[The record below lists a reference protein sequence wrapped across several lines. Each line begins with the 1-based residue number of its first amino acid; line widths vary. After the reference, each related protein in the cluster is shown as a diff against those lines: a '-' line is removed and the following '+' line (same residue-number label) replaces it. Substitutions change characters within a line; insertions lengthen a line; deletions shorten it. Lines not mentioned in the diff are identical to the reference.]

1 MTEAPSPRLRTISTL
16 VLACGVGFGLLLC
29 YLLAIPFIPALV
41 GAFTLSVLFAPL
53 DSHMRHAV
61 KVHGSAAALTS
72 AIVALIVVVPTILVV
87 GALLSETNRNARS
100 IGSLIDA
107 ETWTRAIEARPR
119 LSPILRAIDERFDIP
134 ELVKAATSW
143 LAGWSGSFLQGSF
156 TGLIS
161 LMLMFYFLFYLL
173 RDREELTRAVENAL
187 PLSAPEFIT
196 VKNRV
201 TNTIHATVLGMAA
214 VSVVQGILGGA
225 MFWWVGLPAPVF
237 WGVLMGLLAIVPFLG
252 AFVIWVPAALILA
265 LAGDFA
271 SSALLAVWG
280 TIVVGLVDNVMYPM
294 LVGRRLMLHTIPSFI
309 AVAGGVVLL
318 GAPGIVLG
326 PVIVAVSVTLLEILR
341 HRAIGASCPTL
352 EKADA
357 TSGQTTTA

>member
-1 MTEAPSPRLRTISTL
+1 M
-16 VLACGVGFGLLLC
+16 
-29 YLLAIPFIPALV
+29 
-41 GAFTLSVLFAPL
+41 
-53 DSHMRHAV
+53 

-119 LSPILRAIDERFDIP
+119 LSPILRAINERFDIP
-134 ELVKAATSW
+134 ELVKAATGW
-143 LAGWSGSFLQGSF
+143 LAGWSGSFVQGSF

-225 MFWWVGLPAPVF
+225 MFWWLGLPAPVF
-237 WGVLMGLLAIVPFLG
+237 WGVLMGLLAVVPFLG

-271 SSALLAVWG
+271 SSALLAVWA
-280 TIVVGLVDNVMYPM
+280 
-294 LVGRRLMLHTIPSFI
+294 RLL
-309 AVAGGVVLL
+309 
-318 GAPGIVLG
+318 
-326 PVIVAVSVTLLEILR
+326 
-341 HRAIGASCPTL
+341 
-352 EKADA
+352 
-357 TSGQTTTA
+357 SGSSTT

>member
-1 MTEAPSPRLRTISTL
+1 M
-16 VLACGVGFGLLLC
+16 LASGVGFGLLLC

-41 GAFTLSVLFAPL
+41 GAFTLAVLFAPL
-53 DSHMRHAV
+53 DSHMRRAV

-100 IGSLIDA
+100 IGTLIDA

-119 LSPILRAIDERFDIP
+119 LSPILRAINERFDIP

-143 LAGWSGSFLQGSF
+143 LAGWSGSFVQGSF

-173 RDREELTRAVENAL
+173 RDREELTRAVESTL

-214 VSVVQGILGGA
+214 VSIIQGILGGA
-225 MFWWVGLPAPVF
+225 MFW
-237 WGVLMGLLAIVPFLG
+237 
-252 AFVIWVPAALILA
+252 
-265 LAGDFA
+265 
-271 SSALLAVWG
+271 
-280 TIVVGLVDNVMYPM
+280 
-294 LVGRRLMLHTIPSFI
+294 
-309 AVAGGVVLL
+309 
-318 GAPGIVLG
+318 
-326 PVIVAVSVTLLEILR
+326 
-341 HRAIGASCPTL
+341 
-352 EKADA
+352 
-357 TSGQTTTA
+357 